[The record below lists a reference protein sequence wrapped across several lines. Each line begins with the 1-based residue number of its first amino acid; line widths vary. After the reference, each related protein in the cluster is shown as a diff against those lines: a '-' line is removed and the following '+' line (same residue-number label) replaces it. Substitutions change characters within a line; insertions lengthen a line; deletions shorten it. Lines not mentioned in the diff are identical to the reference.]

1 MKNNDFASAK
11 STSFE
16 QIPVVDIS
24 EIHTK
29 DGFEKTAIELVHIA
43 RSIGFFY
50 IKGHGISPELISQAF
65 NASKRFFEL
74 PLDAKSSI
82 EVDVNQRGWMGQGMA
97 QLEGAKH
104 MMQKKYFFGDGMLML
119 MIKMLFQEYLWSS
132 QTNGLIMLR
141 HS

>member
-29 DGFEKTAIELVHIA
+29 DGFEKTAIELVRIA

-74 PLDAKSSI
+74 PGRNS
-82 EVDVNQRGWMGQGMA
+82 A
-97 QLEGAKH
+97 QLLKRAR
-104 MMQKKYFFGDGMLML
+104 L
-119 MIKMLFQEYLWSS
+119 
-132 QTNGLIMLR
+132 
-141 HS
+141 